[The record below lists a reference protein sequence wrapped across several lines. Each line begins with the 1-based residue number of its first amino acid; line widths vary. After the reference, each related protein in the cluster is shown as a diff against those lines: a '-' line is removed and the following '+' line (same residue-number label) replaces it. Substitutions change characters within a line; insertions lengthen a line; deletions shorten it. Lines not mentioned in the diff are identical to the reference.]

1 MDDKTINVNELKE
14 WIENWFYKNKY
25 YHPYSKRNSIPI
37 TELYDI
43 LDQIS
48 QSFTVTDTGTCLV
61 IEANE
66 KG

>member
-1 MDDKTINVNELKE
+1 MNDKTISINELKE

-25 YHPYSKRNSIPI
+25 YHPYSKSNSIPI

-48 QSFTVTDTGTCLV
+48 SRPIRKDEQQ
-61 IEANE
+61 
-66 KG
+66 

>member
-1 MDDKTINVNELKE
+1 MSDKTISVNELKE

-25 YHPYSKRNSIPI
+25 YHPYSKNNSIPI